1 MIKDAYEYFSL
12 KDDILYGFMSE
23 GTKGTI
29 VKVIIFT
36 LLDNGK
42 WNLAFGDWQ
51 NKDVDDKVMSNNQD
65 VVKVIGTVAKVTYN
79 FFENYPDAI
88 LIIDPVDE
96 KRKKLYNIVFQ
107 RHFETIKKD
116 FKIIALLGKR
126 RRIYSPNRMYDRF
139 ELLLKIKSKNNGK

>member
-29 VKVIIFT
+29 IKIIIFT
-36 LLDNGK
+36 PTEDGK

-65 VVKVIGTVAKVTYN
+65 VVRVIGTVAKVTYK
-79 FFENYPDAI
+79 FFENYPDAV

-116 FKIIALLGKR
+116 FKIVGILGEKSSN
-126 RRIYSPNRMYDRF
+126 YSPKKRYDSF
-139 ELLLKIKSKNNGK
+139 ELSLKLKIKK